1 MYVAW
6 SDGSL
11 QSVYAPSLVVQE
23 HLVIEANH
31 PIEAIRPVHDAGPA
45 GRQHAGPNEVRLPA
59 QPGGQL
65 LIRLHP
71 KSAFGNATTT
81 AIRRRE
87 GRGRPPRRER

>member
-31 PIEAIRPVHDAGPA
+31 PIGAIRPVHDAG
-45 GRQHAGPNEVRLPA
+45 LPVA
-59 QPGGQL
+59 
-65 LIRLHP
+65 
-71 KSAFGNATTT
+71 ST
-81 AIRRRE
+81 
-87 GRGRPPRRER
+87 RGLTKYGYPHSQAANS